1 MTPNYPHHSD
11 DAYMEAEPV
20 QSFVGTAYEPTPEE
34 AEQLRLG
41 RLAARKL
48 ADEPKTP
55 PPPADASAGTGQ
67 PA

>member
-1 MTPNYPHHSD
+1 MPGNYPHHSN
-11 DAYMEAEPV
+11 DASMDAEPV
-20 QSFVGTAYEPTPEE
+20 QSFVVTAYEPTPEE

-41 RLAARKL
+41 RLAGRKA

-67 PA
+67 PG

>member
-20 QSFVGTAYEPTPEE
+20 QSFVGTAYEPSPEE

-41 RLAARKL
+41 RLARKP
-48 ADEPKTP
+48 AT
-55 PPPADASAGTGQ
+55 PADGPSPPAGTGQ
-67 PA
+67 PG